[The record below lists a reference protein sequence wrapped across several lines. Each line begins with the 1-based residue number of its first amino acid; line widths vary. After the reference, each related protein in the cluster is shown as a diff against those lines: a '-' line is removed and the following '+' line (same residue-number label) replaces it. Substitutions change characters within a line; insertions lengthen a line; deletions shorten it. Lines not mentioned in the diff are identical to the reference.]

1 MPAVESRM
9 RTVAAAILCEAGR
22 VLVAQRADTRGPL
35 AGKWEFPGG
44 KLEPG
49 ETPQACLVRELRE
62 ELGIDVA
69 VVALFGETMHVDQQ
83 GAFRL
88 IAYRVRWLNGALAL
102 RVHTQVAWVTPDEA
116 RLLDL
121 LPADVPLVAELD
133 DCHAA

>member
-1 MPAVESRM
+1 M

-49 ETPQACLVRELRE
+49 ETPQACLARELRE

-69 VVALFGETMHVDQQ
+69 VGALFGESVHVDEQ

-88 IAYRVRWLNGALAL
+88 IAYRVRWLSGTLTL
-102 RVHTQVAWVTPDEA
+102 RVHAQIAWVTPDEA

-121 LPADVPLVAELD
+121 LPADVPLAAELD